1 MNNIEDTLKNER
13 LSAINENRFSSLFM
27 QIKSVTN
34 LSNIKNILE
43 IGPGNQFF
51 STIIKMLGY
60 EIKTNDIKKR
70 TNPNYLGDIREIK
83 IEEKFDLVV
92 AFEVLQH
99 IPFNELKSTLIKLGN
114 ISDKY
119 ILISLPYQ
127 VHSFNFSI

>member
-1 MNNIEDTLKNER
+1 MNNIEDTLKHER

-34 LSNIKNILE
+34 LSNVKNILE

-83 IEEKFDLVV
+83 I
-92 AFEVLQH
+92 A
-99 IPFNELKSTLIKLGN
+99 
-114 ISDKY
+114 
-119 ILISLPYQ
+119 
-127 VHSFNFSI
+127 

>member
-1 MNNIEDTLKNER
+1 MNNIEDTLKHER

-34 LSNIKNILE
+34 LSNVKNILE

-127 VHSFNFSI
+127 VHSFNHLI